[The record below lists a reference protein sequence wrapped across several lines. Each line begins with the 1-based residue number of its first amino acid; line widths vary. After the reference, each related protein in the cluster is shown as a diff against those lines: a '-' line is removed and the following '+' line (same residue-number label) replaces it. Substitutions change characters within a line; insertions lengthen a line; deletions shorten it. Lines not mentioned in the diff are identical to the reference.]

1 MLLLSIP
8 HLPLDVNE
16 RNTLNIAKKE
26 KKGYNVTKSREVWNE
41 ETKQVPRGRF
51 LSEKWYRV
59 WTLSDGSSEILTE
72 TKLELAQHPL
82 RNPFP

>member
-16 RNTLNIAKKE
+16 RNALDIAKKE

-41 ETKQVPRGRF
+41 ETKQVQRGRF

-59 WTLSDGSSEILTE
+59 
-72 TKLELAQHPL
+72 
-82 RNPFP
+82 

>member
-16 RNTLNIAKKE
+16 RNTLDIAKKE

-51 LSEKWYRV
+51 LSEKWHRV
-59 WTLSDGSSEILTE
+59 WTISDGESEILTE
-72 TKLELAQHPL
+72 TKLELAQQPL
-82 RNPFP
+82 RNTLP

>member
-16 RNTLNIAKKE
+16 RNTLDIAKKE

-41 ETKQVPRGRF
+41 ETKQVPRGCF
-51 LSEKWYRV
+51 LSEKRYRV
-59 WTLSDGSSEILTE
+59 WTLSDGKPEILTE
-72 TKLELAQHPL
+72 TKLELAQQPL
-82 RNPFP
+82 RNTLP

>member
-1 MLLLSIP
+1 SIP

-16 RNTLNIAKKE
+16 RNALDIAKKE

-41 ETKQVPRGRF
+41 ETKQVQRGRF

-59 WTLSDGSSEILTE
+59 WTISDG
-72 TKLELAQHPL
+72 
-82 RNPFP
+82 